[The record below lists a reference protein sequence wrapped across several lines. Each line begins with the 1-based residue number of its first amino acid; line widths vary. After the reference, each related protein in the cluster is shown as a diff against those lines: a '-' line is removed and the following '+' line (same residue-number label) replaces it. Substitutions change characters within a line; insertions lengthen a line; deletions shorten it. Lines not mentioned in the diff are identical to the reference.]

1 MHKRQ
6 RLDAMGGHASTRAA
20 AEVCDESCL
29 TDEERQL
36 SPLFCEVLMMLWK
49 HQRSGLGGLK
59 HFASSRPS
67 LRHKVKKEDFC
78 TNYTDFEYVYMTV
91 LGFAKLHAL
100 VEEITKLNNGEN
112 FTRNPGVQLLE
123 RACGMTMH
131 GDREGS
137 NALLRSAPGAMLEA
151 YQAAKA
157 SGKILEFFRKAF
169 DRKADPCLEGRTSR
183 LMHFAEQQRAPGGS
197 MAPWEDISL
206 QRLPADAAVKDVAG
220 EHLRVFCNE
229 CTWQWAKKI
238 GTSYEKAKELRF
250 GSDEALAEDFAQS
263 YNAETFSQALRARGV
278 VRRGTASCRW
288 EVQLEDGTW
297 GPYEEDASAS
307 IESAHQLGQPEL
319 ELRLGPRG
327 WQYTIDLQ
335 NQVQRNDKT
344 KKSRPIRRTE
354 VATSPVSPE
363 GVAGGARLT
372 EDELAEAIRYF
383 VGLCTLPSKA
393 TLSPAPPPSRPS
405 GSSATPSA

>member
-1 MHKRQ
+1 
-6 RLDAMGGHASTRAA
+6 
-20 AEVCDESCL
+20 
-29 TDEERQL
+29 
-36 SPLFCEVLMMLWK
+36 
-49 HQRSGLGGLK
+49 
-59 HFASSRPS
+59 
-67 LRHKVKKEDFC
+67 
-78 TNYTDFEYVYMTV
+78 
-91 LGFAKLHAL
+91 
-100 VEEITKLNNGEN
+100 
-112 FTRNPGVQLLE
+112 
-123 RACGMTMH
+123 
-131 GDREGS
+131 
-137 NALLRSAPGAMLEA
+137 
-151 YQAAKA
+151 
-157 SGKILEFFRKAF
+157 
-169 DRKADPCLEGRTSR
+169 
-183 LMHFAEQQRAPGGS
+183 
-197 MAPWEDISL
+197 